1 MKNKIKNNGNEY
13 KLGKTKINMQKTKKQ
28 MAKHSKRRLD
38 LYCRKALSTA
48 AWVQGR
54 PVWRSA
60 HDRPQG
66 PFFLKPQHEI

>member
-38 LYCRKALSTA
+38 LYCLKALYTAA
-48 AWVQGR
+48 AWVLGR

-66 PFFLKPQHEI
+66 PFF